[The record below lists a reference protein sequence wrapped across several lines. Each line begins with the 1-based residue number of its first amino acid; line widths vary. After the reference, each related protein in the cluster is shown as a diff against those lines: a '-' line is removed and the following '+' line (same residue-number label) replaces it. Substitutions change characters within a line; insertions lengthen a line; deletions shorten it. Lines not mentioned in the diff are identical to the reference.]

1 MRDDLLFDVWR
12 NRPFARLI
20 EIGRVLRTCG
30 KENSDEN
37 EGAGSLYPI
46 YCPTIETDYSS
57 SRHYKSPWIQLVS
70 ATHTLGYV
78 GELR

>member
-1 MRDDLLFDVWR
+1 
-12 NRPFARLI
+12 
-20 EIGRVLRTCG
+20 
-30 KENSDEN
+30 
-37 EGAGSLYPI
+37 LYPI